1 MTNLDNIKTI
11 FFIGIGGIGMSA
23 LARYFNARGVDVMG
37 YDKTETSLTK
47 QLEIEGIKIHYEDDV
62 KHVSNNI
69 ELVIYTPAI
78 PKNHSQLNYFLQ
90 KNFTVKKRSE
100 ILEILSEN
108 KFTIA
113 VGGSH
118 GKTTVSSMIAH
129 VLIQSN
135 IACTAFL
142 GGLTKNYQSN
152 YLDSKIIF
160 PNSNNDESKLEVFVI
175 EADEYDRSFLRL
187 QPNIAVIT
195 AVDTDHLD
203 IYGNKE
209 NIEEAF
215 IQFTEKIKT
224 NGVVVANEHVTIIPK
239 IHKPITTYGTI
250 NADYNLKNIVS
261 QNGELSFDIICKN
274 GSKNIL
280 EIKLPMGGSHNAE
293 NAVAASVVAMMLNIE
308 QAKIKNAIG
317 SFEGIKRRFE
327 FIIKSSEIIFIDDY
341 AHHPEEINRFLQS
354 VREQFINKK
363 ITAIFQPHLYSRTN
377 DLQSE
382 FASALSL
389 ADEVILLDIYPAREL
404 PMEGVTSQLIFDKI
418 TQNNKVLLMKNEL
431 IDFLKNNAKP
441 KIICTIGAGD
451 IDKLV
456 QPIKE
461 LYQ

>member
-1 MTNLDNIKTI
+1 MINLDKIKTI

-23 LARYFNARGVDVMG
+23 LARYFNARGVSVIG
-37 YDKTETSLTK
+37 YDKTETALTK
-47 QLEIEGIKIHYEDDV
+47 QLVIEGIKIHYEDDA
-62 KHVSNNI
+62 KHIPNNI

-78 PKNHSQLNYFLQ
+78 PKNNSQLNYFSHN
-90 KNFTVKKRSE
+90 NFIIKKRSE

-129 VLIQSN
+129 ILIQSG
-135 IACTAFL
+135 IECTAFL

-160 PNSNNDESKLEVFVI
+160 PERNNDESKQEVFVI
-175 EADEYDRSFLRL
+175 EADEYDRSFLKL
-187 QPNIAVIT
+187 KPNIAVIT

-203 IYGNKE
+203 IYGTKE

-261 QNGELSFDIICKN
+261 QNGELSFDIISKN
-274 GSKNIL
+274 GSNNIL

-363 ITAIFQPHLYSRTN
+363 ITAIFQPHLFSRTN

-404 PMEGVTSQLIFDKI
+404 PMEGVTSELIFNKI
-418 TQNNKVLLMKNEL
+418 TQENKVLLLKNEL
-431 IDFLKNNAKP
+431 INFLRNNTKP
-441 KIICTIGAGD
+441 EILCTIGAGD

-456 QPIKE
+456 EPIKE